1 MDQYSVIN
9 RAITPGVITG
19 KPLSMGGSV
28 GRATATADG
37 AFHVIGELVPR
48 LRESGALE
56 DKPTEETSVAVQGF
70 GNAGGE
76 LAEQLDREG
85 YRVVAVSD
93 SPTALHAPAG
103 LDVAEVRRAK
113 REDGELRAGADDD
126 AEELDAEELL
136 ELEVDVLV
144 PAALEDA
151 ITEDNV
157 DRVRAASIFE
167 VANGPVSPEADDA
180 LAERGVPVIPD
191 ILANAGGVT
200 VSYFEWVQNRS
211 GLYWSAE
218 EVAGRLRE
226 RMLTE
231 TGAVWDLAE
240 ELGTSVRVAAYVHA
254 LRRIGEAVDAKGS
267 AEVFSQRA
275 VAPTGDRAA

>member
-1 MDQYSVIN
+1 MDDGPVLGDN
-9 RAITPGVITG
+9 RSITSGVITG
-19 KPLSMGGSV
+19 KPLSMGGSA

-37 AFHVIGELVPR
+37 AFHVIQELVPR
-48 LRESGALE
+48 LRESGRLE

-70 GNAGGE
+70 ANAGAE

-93 SPTALHAPAG
+93 SRTALHAPEG
-103 LDVAEVRRAK
+103 LDVAELRRAK
-113 REDGELRAGADDD
+113 REDGELRAGADD
-126 AEELDAEELL
+126 DAEELL

-157 DRVRAASIFE
+157 DRVRASSIFE

-180 LAERGVPVIPD
+180 LTERGVRVIPD

-211 GLYWSAE
+211 GLFWSAE
-218 EVAGRLRE
+218 EVADRLCE

-231 TGAVWDLAE
+231 TAAVWDLAE
-240 ELGTSVRVAAYVHA
+240 ELDTSPRVAAYVHA

-267 AEVFSQRA
+267 AEIFSRPA
-275 VAPTGDRAA
+275 VDPSGDGAAPR

>member
-1 MDQYSVIN
+1 M
-9 RAITPGVITG
+9 
-19 KPLSMGGSV
+19 
-28 GRATATADG
+28 
-37 AFHVIGELVPR
+37 
-48 LRESGALE
+48 
-56 DKPTEETSVAVQGF
+56 
-70 GNAGGE
+70 
-76 LAEQLDREG
+76 
-85 YRVVAVSD
+85 
-93 SPTALHAPAG
+93 
-103 LDVAEVRRAK
+103 
-113 REDGELRAGADDD
+113 
-126 AEELDAEELL
+126 
-136 ELEVDVLV
+136 

-240 ELGTSVRVAAYVHA
+240 EPRHLRSGGGVRPRPPAHRRGRRRQGVGGGLQPARRRPDRRQSRLRLSASGRPRGLPARGGHRGKILLGATA
-254 LRRIGEAVDAKGS
+254 LRSCGPTSRATPTARYGRPRLAVGPGWLHLDLTLGDWVQDGFLAIFFFVAGMGGQ
-267 AEVFSQRA
+267 ARA
-275 VAPTGDRAA
+275 DRR